1 MTYLT
6 VNITPWTD
14 QLKGKNGGHNISMTV
29 FLWIWTSM
37 LQGNV
42 YSLDKN
48 EILHLFLSGPKETK
62 ENLQFRVV
70 YHKLNIE
77 INILVKR

>member
-1 MTYLT
+1 
-6 VNITPWTD
+6 
-14 QLKGKNGGHNISMTV
+14 
-29 FLWIWTSM
+29 M

-42 YSLDKN
+42 YSLDKK
-48 EILHLFLSGPKETK
+48 EILHLFLAGPKETK

-77 INILVKR
+77 MNILIKR

>member
-1 MTYLT
+1 
-6 VNITPWTD
+6 
-14 QLKGKNGGHNISMTV
+14 
-29 FLWIWTSM
+29 M

-48 EILHLFLSGPKETK
+48 EILHLFLAGPKETK
-62 ENLQFRVV
+62 EDLQFRVV

-77 INILVKR
+77 MNILIKR